1 MGSAARAGRL
11 GAIADPDPPSGSR
24 ECVEIARSRT
34 PPHTSI
40 RRAGPPTAGR
50 GRRRLAAPLRDG
62 GLVHALVA
70 DDDRVTAEILS
81 RTLKRWEFDVAVVS
95 NGAEAWDH
103 LRAAT
108 VPTLAILDWM
118 MPEMDGPEVCR
129 RVRADLP
136 LANMYLMLL
145 TARETR
151 GDLVTGLNAGA
162 DDYVTKPFDPEE
174 LRARVQVGVRILTL
188 QKNLAERVE
197 ELQAALSN
205 VKQLRG
211 LLPICSY
218 CKRIRG
224 DDQYWQ
230 QLEGYIAEH
239 SDAQFSHG
247 ICPACYAAIS
257 AELDRGSEP

>member
-1 MGSAARAGRL
+1 
-11 GAIADPDPPSGSR
+11 
-24 ECVEIARSRT
+24 
-34 PPHTSI
+34 
-40 RRAGPPTAGR
+40 
-50 GRRRLAAPLRDG
+50 
-62 GLVHALVA
+62 VHALVA

-129 RVRADLP
+129 RVRAELP

-145 TARETR
+145 TARESR

-247 ICPACYAAIS
+247 ICPTCYAAVS
-257 AELDRGSEP
+257 AELDRGDQP